1 MEGGV
6 GANIGE
12 EGTSSEGRE
21 GEEKSSF
28 SMVGDSV
35 LVWLE
40 RKGEGE

>member
-28 SMVGDSV
+28 FMVGDGM
-35 LVWLE
+35 LVWSKRRE
-40 RKGEGE
+40 EGV